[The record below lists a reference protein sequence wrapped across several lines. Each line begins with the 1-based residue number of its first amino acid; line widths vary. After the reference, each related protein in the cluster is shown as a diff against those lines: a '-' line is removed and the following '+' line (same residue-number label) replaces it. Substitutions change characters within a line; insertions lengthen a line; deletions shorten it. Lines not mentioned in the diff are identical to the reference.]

1 MTQTQATR
9 IFIRDDDVGELT
21 PALKMFTQ
29 TFARRGLPVS
39 YQIIPERLTDEC
51 AAYLRDLRAEFP
63 GLVELGQ
70 HGLRHQMMVRGK
82 LEFYEFGPERTYGQQ
97 LADIQEGADLLRE
110 RLGDDSASRIF
121 TPPRHR
127 FNRDTLRAAKALG
140 FKVLS
145 ASNYTR
151 TIYRAAYLVGRTLRM
166 TNLGRPGVSY
176 HGGVRP
182 DSGLFE
188 MSIAVGV
195 DNGPDIVGTVDST
208 VEAITQARPFARD
221 LGVLFHHMAYAGEGG
236 GQFLEDLLDRVTKL
250 PEVSFHR
257 ILDLAPQAT

>member
-21 PALKMFTQ
+21 PALKMFTR
-29 TFARRGLPVS
+29 TFAKRGLPVS
-39 YQIIPERLTDEC
+39 YQIIPERLTEEC
-51 AAYLRDLRAEFP
+51 AAFLRDLRAEFP

-70 HGLRHQMMVRGK
+70 HGLRHQMMVKGK
-82 LEFYEFGPERTYGQQ
+82 LEFYEFGPERTYEEQ
-97 LADIQEGADLLRE
+97 LADIQAGADLLRQ
-110 RLGDDSASRIF
+110 RLGDDSALRIF

-127 FNRDTLRAAKALG
+127 FDRNTLKAAKALG
-140 FKVLS
+140 FRVLS

-151 TIYRAAYLVGRTLRM
+151 SFYRIAYLVGKTLHL

-195 DNGPDIVGTVDST
+195 DNGPDIVGTVDTT
-208 VEAITQARPFARD
+208 VDAIAQARPHARD
-221 LGVLFHHMAYAGEGG
+221 LGILFHHMAYAEDGG
-236 GQFLEDLLDRVTKL
+236 SQFLEDLLDRLTKL

-257 ILDLAPQAT
+257 ILDLAPQAA

>member
-21 PALKMFTQ
+21 PALKVFSQ

-82 LEFYEFGPERTYGQQ
+82 LEFYEFGPERTYDQQ
-97 LADIQEGADLLRE
+97 FADIQEGTDLLRT

-127 FNRDTLRAAKALG
+127 FNRDTLRAARALG
-140 FKVLS
+140 FRVLS
-145 ASNYTR
+145 SSNYTR

-208 VEAITQARPFARD
+208 VEAVIQARPFARD
-221 LGVLFHHMAYAGEGG
+221 LGILFHHMAYAGDGG
-236 GQFLEDLLDRVTKL
+236 SQFLEDLLDRVTKL

-257 ILDLAPQAT
+257 ILDLAPQAA